1 MYKSTR
7 DEDLQR
13 LLDKEEIY
21 EAICRYAR
29 GVDRGV
35 WFQLPPTPPIAQ
47 SLER

>member
-29 GVDRGV
+29 GVDRGDWDLGKSV
-35 WFQLPPTPPIAQ
+35 Q
-47 SLER
+47 RR